1 MPAVL
6 IAMCTPSR
14 SDQAP
19 TKAATSHCREFGA
32 SPATGHNAAPAPTK
46 PTENVQMVSTQPELP
61 VRCCTTQAPIIKI
74 ESEAAMAT
82 SAPKYEIAC
91 MTVQPLVLP
100 KLCRKYAP
108 DPQLVSR
115 TSSRPGVSLC
125 RNRPFI
131 SVSLCHSVVF
141 RNG

>member
-61 VRCCTTQAPIIKI
+61 VCCCTTQAPIIKI

-91 MTVQPLVLP
+91 MTVQPLVLITASLINR
-100 KLCRKYAP
+100 LC
-108 DPQLVSR
+108 
-115 TSSRPGVSLC
+115 C
-125 RNRPFI
+125 RSFAENTRQA
-131 SVSLCHSVVF
+131 
-141 RNG
+141 RNWFHGQVP